1 MKRSSVHTHKHDVSR
16 ETSLHT
22 HCDVGSVA
30 NKSIAHTARIA
41 CNGSHETQLHS
52 TVAAPSVSRETISHN
67 KAHPCKKMVYDFRR
81 DHHKNFHKNRL
92 SLQKTVF
99 LVGPPGAGKST
110 LARKLAF
117 LAGLTCIDLDSY
129 IEQFAMTSIRSIFAQ
144 QGEQVFRDIE
154 AECLRIVAA
163 HPHPV
168 IVACGGGIIERPENR
183 SLLKEQGFVVFL
195 NRAPL
200 ESFKRIDNFT
210 MRPLLTSKEQAAALG
225 ERRAP
230 LYEEVADYTIC
241 NVHCTCSVMAHNL
254 LDELKRRS
262 ILCPHV

>member
-1 MKRSSVHTHKHDVSR
+1 MKHSSVHTYKHDVSR

-22 HCDVGSVA
+22 HCDVGSVV
-30 NKSIAHTARIA
+30 NKSIAHAARIT
-41 CNGSHETQLHS
+41 CNGSHEKQPHS
-52 TVAAPSVSRETISHN
+52 TVVSSSVSRETISHN
-67 KAHPCKKMVYDFRR
+67 KAHPCKKTVYDFRR

-154 AECLRIVAA
+154 AEL
-163 HPHPV
+163 
-168 IVACGGGIIERPENR
+168 
-183 SLLKEQGFVVFL
+183 SL
-195 NRAPL
+195 
-200 ESFKRIDNFT
+200 IH
-210 MRPLLTSKEQAAALG
+210 
-225 ERRAP
+225 
-230 LYEEVADYTIC
+230 I
-241 NVHCTCSVMAHNL
+241 
-254 LDELKRRS
+254 
-262 ILCPHV
+262 